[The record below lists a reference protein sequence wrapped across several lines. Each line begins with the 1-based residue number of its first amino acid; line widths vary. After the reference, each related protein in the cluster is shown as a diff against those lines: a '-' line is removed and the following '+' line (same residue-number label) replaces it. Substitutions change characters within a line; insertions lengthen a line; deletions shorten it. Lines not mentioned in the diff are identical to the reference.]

1 MAGGTPI
8 PVPVDIVNGLQ
19 FDIDLLREKMNPRTK
34 MIVLNSPNNP
44 SGAVY
49 PKETL
54 MQVAALAQEHD
65 AYLLSVSPKSTMH
78 ICSLMRSTKKLF
90 TMATHVSPAS
100 LPGMKQ
106 RTLTINGFSK
116 AYAMTGWRLVFS

>member
-44 SGAVY
+44 SGAGY

-65 AYLLSVSPKSTMH
+65 AYLLSDEIYEKIIYDGDP
-78 ICSLMRSTKKLF
+78 C
-90 TMATHVSPAS
+90 
-100 LPGMKQ
+100 
-106 RTLTINGFSK
+106 
-116 AYAMTGWRLVFS
+116 